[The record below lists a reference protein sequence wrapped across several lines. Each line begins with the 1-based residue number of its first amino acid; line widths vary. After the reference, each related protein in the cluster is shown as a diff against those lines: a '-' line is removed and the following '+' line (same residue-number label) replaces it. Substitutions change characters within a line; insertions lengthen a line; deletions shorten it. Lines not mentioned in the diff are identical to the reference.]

1 MTNPIYLDFNSTTP
15 LAPEVIQTM
24 QPYLAEA
31 FGNPSSSHAYGR
43 SPRNAV
49 AKARRQVAHLLGCH
63 PTEIVFTSGGT
74 EANNHALKGTV
85 MASHRAGHLIT
96 SAVEHPAVL
105 AVCRFLARFGIH
117 TTYLPVDPNGQVD
130 PDAVGAAVQPDT
142 LMISIMHANNEVGT
156 IEPIAEIAALARRQ
170 GIPLHTDA
178 AQSVGK
184 IPTRV
189 DALGVDFLSLAGHK
203 LYAPKGVGALYI
215 RSGSTLENLCHGAGQ
230 EDGRRAGTENV
241 ALIAALGMACEIAA
255 RDLER
260 NAAHMRSMRDRLHRG
275 LLSRLDGLRLN
286 GHPEKRL
293 PNTLSLAFP
302 GVSADRLL
310 AAVGDQVAAS
320 AGAACHAD
328 RVTISHVLQAMNV
341 PEDYARGTIRFSV
354 GKNTTAEE
362 VDTAVSALVEGVHRL
377 GKPPA

>member
-1 MTNPIYLDFNSTTP
+1 
-15 LAPEVIQTM
+15 
-24 QPYLAEA
+24 
-31 FGNPSSSHAYGR
+31 
-43 SPRNAV
+43 
-49 AKARRQVAHLLGCH
+49 
-63 PTEIVFTSGGT
+63 
-74 EANNHALKGTV
+74 
-85 MASHRAGHLIT
+85 
-96 SAVEHPAVL
+96 
-105 AVCRFLARFGIH
+105 
-117 TTYLPVDPNGQVD
+117 
-130 PDAVGAAVQPDT
+130 
-142 LMISIMHANNEVGT
+142 MISIMHANNEVGT

-260 NAAHMRSMRDRLHRG
+260 NAAHMRAMRDRLHRG

-362 VDTAVSALVEGVHRL
+362 VDTAVSALVEAVHRL